1 MNEVRKL
8 SDILNIDLSQSYSA
22 ERDAEIAEM
31 ERKQAEREKIE
42 RYKKQAPARYWNE
55 SIDTYKAESEAQAKA
70 LSATRDFINA
80 VDCGA
85 FCSLIFIG
93 TVGTG
98 KTHLALAIIREC
110 GGMYRL
116 SPNIVEE
123 LRRAKS
129 FTAKES
135 EAEILDNYGSARLL
149 VIDEIGRG
157 VAAAE
162 EQYMLYQI
170 INERYNRRKPT
181 ILISNQTKKDFLNYV
196 GIAAAD
202 RLTESAQVVE
212 FAGKSYRAEIRRESA
227 ANAAHP
233 AGV

>member
-1 MNEVRKL
+1 MNETRKL
-8 SDILNIDLSQSYSA
+8 SDIFNIDFTQYSD
-22 ERDAEIAEM
+22 ERDSEIAEM

-42 RYKKQAPARYWNE
+42 RYKRQAPERYWNE
-55 SIDTYKAESEAQAKA
+55 RLDTYKAKTESQIKAKTAA
-70 LSATRDFINA
+70 LNFIDA

-93 TVGTG
+93 TAGTG
-98 KTHLALAIIREC
+98 KTHLALSIIREC
-110 GGMYRL
+110 GGLYRL

-123 LRRAKS
+123 LRHAKS

-135 EAEILDNYGSARLL
+135 EAEILDYYGRVRLL

-157 VAAAE
+157 VAADE

-170 INERYNRRKPT
+170 INERYNRRKPI
-181 ILISNQTKKDFLNYV
+181 ILISNQTKKDFLNYI

-212 FAGKSYRAEIRRESA
+212 FTWKSYRAILRRNE
-227 ANAAHP
+227 
-233 AGV
+233 

>member
-1 MNEVRKL
+1 MNEARKL
-8 SDILNIDLSQSYSA
+8 SDILNIDLSQYLS
-22 ERDAEIAEM
+22 ERDAEIAEI

-42 RYKKQAPARYWNE
+42 RYKRQAPERYWNE
-55 SIDTYKAESEAQAKA
+55 SIDTYKTDTEERRKAKAKAESFIQAVK
-70 LSATRDFINA
+70 
-80 VDCGA
+80 CGK
-85 FCSLIFIG
+85 FQTLIFLG
-93 TVGTG
+93 AVGTG
-98 KTHLALAIIREC
+98 KTHLASGIIYEC
-110 GGMYRL
+110 GGLYRL
-116 SPNIVEE
+116 APAIVEE
-123 LRRAKS
+123 IRRAKS
-129 FTAKES
+129 FSARET

-181 ILISNQTKKDFLNYV
+181 VLISNQTKKDFLNYV

-212 FAGKSYRAEIRRESA
+212 FTGKSYRGEIRRESA
-227 ANAAHP
+227 HNATRP
-233 AGV
+233 DEV

>member
-1 MNEVRKL
+1 MNEARKL
-8 SDILNIDLSQSYSA
+8 SDILNIDLSQYSS

-31 ERKQAEREKIE
+31 ERKQVEREKIE
-42 RYKKQAPARYWNE
+42 RYKRQAPARYWNE
-55 SIDTYKAESEAQAKA
+55 SIDTYKAESEAEIKAKTA
-70 LSATRDFINA
+70 AQDFIKA

-85 FCSLIFIG
+85 FRSLIFIG

-98 KTHLALAIIREC
+98 KTHLALPIIREC
-110 GGMYRL
+110 GGLYRL

-129 FTAKES
+129 FTSKES
-135 EAEILDNYGSARLL
+135 EAEILENYGSARLL

-170 INERYNRRKPT
+170 INERYNRRKPI
-181 ILISNQTKKDFLNYV
+181 ILISNQTKKDFLNYI

-212 FAGKSYRAEIRRESA
+212 FIGKSYRGEIRRTN
-227 ANAAHP
+227 ANDATRS

>member
-8 SDILNIDLSQSYSA
+8 SDILNIDFSQYSA

-42 RYKKQAPARYWNE
+42 RYKRQAPERYWNE
-55 SIDTYKAESEAQAKA
+55 RLDTYKAKTESQIKAKTAA
-70 LSATRDFINA
+70 LNFIDA

-98 KTHLALAIIREC
+98 KTHLALSIIREC
-110 GGMYRL
+110 GGLYRL
-116 SPNIVEE
+116 SSNIVEE
-123 LRRAKS
+123 LRCAKS
-129 FTAKES
+129 FTAKET
-135 EAEILDNYGSARLL
+135 EAEILDKYGRVRLL

-157 VAAAE
+157 VAGAE

-181 ILISNQTKKDFLNYV
+181 ILISNQTKKDFLNYI

-212 FAGKSYRAEIRRESA
+212 FTWQSYRAVIRREGGLNEA
-227 ANAAHP
+227 RP